1 MGSLNEP
8 VRKYDVQKW
17 NSAWDR
23 IRARQAEERAAAAAA
38 ELREAEPDSRVDAPP
53 EEE

>member
-38 ELREAEPDSRVDAPP
+38 ELREGAETPP
-53 EEE
+53 TDEEG